1 MAQGTVYRQD
11 VDPASLKPPP
21 ADDWD
26 NAREERVR
34 FFVRQLA
41 QTLET
46 LATVRRERDIAR
58 KQVRD
63 LRASLHR
70 ALETA

>member
-1 MAQGTVYRQD
+1 MAQGTLYGHAD
-11 VDPASLKPPP
+11 LSASLKPPP
-21 ADDWD
+21 PDDWG

-41 QTLET
+41 ETLET

-58 KQVRD
+58 RQVCD
-63 LRASLHR
+63 LRAELAR
-70 ALETA
+70 ARGAA

>member
-1 MAQGTVYRQD
+1 METDTYRRAD
-11 VDPASLKPPP
+11 LSASLRPQP

-41 QTLET
+41 ETLET

-63 LRASLHR
+63 LRAELAR
-70 ALETA
+70 ARCAA